1 MHAVRGEGATSVGA
15 RATRATNKMRA
26 GLMTYATRGAPEAR
40 ARVTA
45 RARRSAVVRAAETS
59 PSSNFDA
66 RDALRRADEA
76 RVLAS
81 EISAIATASGAKGAT
96 RTFRAIES
104 LGKLALSYTAEL
116 DLNNP
121 PSAPEVVRRTFEALG
136 ATYVKLGQFVASAP
150 SVFPKEYVDEFQKCL
165 DETPVTDF
173 SVIKRTIERDLGR
186 SIDDVF
192 ATIDPVPLAS
202 ASVAQVHRAT
212 LLAGNKDVVVKVVKP
227 DVEDALTADLSFILV
242 VSKVLQF
249 LNPELAR
256 TSLVDIVGDIRA
268 SMLEEVDL
276 RKEAANIDAFTR
288 YLEDTQLTSLAK
300 APYVYKQFSNK
311 RVMVMEYLK
320 GVPLT
325 DLDAIR
331 GVSDSPE
338 ETLVNALN
346 VWFGSVLACESFHA
360 DVHAGNLLVCDD
372 GKIGFIDFG
381 IVGRVSGSTWG
392 AIQTFFQS
400 AASRDYQKMALALIT
415 MGAADDAVDVDKF
428 ARDLRKVYEAID
440 AIEPAITVQED
451 GMSGAVTVDQQEV
464 AQLATELIRVGD
476 ENGVKFPREFGLLLK
491 QILYFDRYVTLLAP
505 ELEVMSDERIEF
517 MDAVAVDVQPKRLA

>member
-1 MHAVRGEGATSVGA
+1 MSERPFANDAMEG
-15 RATRATNKMRA
+15 
-26 GLMTYATRGAPEAR
+26 
-40 ARVTA
+40 
-45 RARRSAVVRAAETS
+45 
-59 PSSNFDA
+59 
-66 RDALRRADEA
+66 LRKADEA

-81 EISAIATASGAKGAT
+81 EIAAIAAQSGSAGTT
-96 RTFRAIES
+96 RTKRALES
-104 LGKLALSYTAEL
+104 LAKLAMEFASEISVRP
-116 DLNNP
+116 DGVDFP
-121 PSAPEVVRRTFEALG
+121 KAPEVLRRTFESLG

-150 SVFPKEYVDEFQKCL
+150 SAFPKEYVDEFQKCL
-165 DETPVTDF
+165 DSTPVVEF
-173 SVIKRTIERDLGR
+173 SVIRRTIERDLGR

-192 ATIDPVPLAS
+192 ASIDPSPLAS

-212 LLAGNKDVVVKVVKP
+212 LLAGNKEVVVKVVKP
-227 DVEDALTADLSFILV
+227 DVEDALVADLSFILV

-249 LNPELAR
+249 LNPQLSR

-268 SMLEEVDL
+268 SMLDEVDL

-288 YLEDTQLTSLAK
+288 YLENSQLTSLAK
-300 APYVYKQFSNK
+300 APFVYKQFSNK

-325 DLDAIR
+325 DLEAIR

-400 AASRDYQKMALALIT
+400 AARRDYRKMALALIT

-440 AIEPAITVQED
+440 AIEPAITVRAD
-451 GMSGAVTVDQQEV
+451 DVNGAATAALSVDQQQV
-464 AQLATELIRVGD
+464 TQLATELIRVGD

-491 QILYFDRYVTLLAP
+491 QILYFDRYVALLAP

-517 MDAVAVDVQPKRLA
+517 MEAVVVDVAASPKRLSNRL